1 MAEAA
6 KTKATG
12 TVPDTPVAISVH
24 KVSKNFALPH
34 EKSRSVKSAFT
45 TALRRNK
52 RTVEVQH
59 ALRDIGFDIHE
70 GEFFGIVGRNGS
82 GKSTLLKILAGIYQ
96 PSKGSV
102 KTNGK
107 LVPFIEL
114 GVGFNPELTG
124 RENVYLNGALLGF
137 SKKDMD
143 EQYDRIVEFAE
154 LEAFMDKKL
163 KNYSSGMQVRLAFS
177 VAIIAEADILLV
189 DEVLAVGDADFQR
202 KCFEYFKKLKRDKKT
217 VVFVSHDMGAVQQY
231 CDRAVLIEK
240 SNLIEIGGADRIAML
255 YSKMFVD
262 NKDQE
267 SESTDGKKRK
277 LSPSGEERWG
287 DGMAQWSKI
296 NVHFTDV
303 NKETN
308 EPKTIEITLTGK
320 AKEAIEFPIF
330 GFSIKNAEFTHI
342 LGTNTMRKQIKVPP
356 LAKGEEFSIT
366 WRVANV
372 FNTGRHYIDCTIA
385 HDQATM
391 VSDRWPD
398 AASFMMTR
406 IEDNPYPV
414 YADAQCTYNGKK

>member
-1 MAEAA
+1 MS
-6 KTKATG
+6 KTDKKI
-12 TVPDTPVAISVH
+12 TVPDTPVAISVNT
-24 KVSKNFALPH
+24 VSKNFALPH
-34 EKSRSVKSAFT
+34 EKTQSVKGAFT
-45 TALRRNK
+45 SLIRPK
-52 RTVEVQH
+52 SRTIEVQH
-59 ALRDIGFDIHE
+59 ALRGIDFTIHE

-96 PSKGSV
+96 PTNGKV
-102 KTNGK
+102 TTNGK

-137 SKKDMD
+137 SKKEMD

-154 LEAFMDKKL
+154 LEAFMDQKL

-231 CDRAVLIEK
+231 CDRALLIEK
-240 SNLIEIGGADRIAML
+240 SNLIEIGDADRIAML

-262 NKDQE
+262 NQDAE
-267 SESTDGKKRK
+267 SESDGKKKK

-287 DGMAQWSKI
+287 DGMAKWSKI
-296 NVHFTDV
+296 SVHFTDT
-303 NKETN
+303 NTQTN
-308 EPKTIEITLTGK
+308 EPRYLEITATGK
-320 AKEAIEFPIF
+320 AKEDIEFPIF
-330 GFSIKNAEFTHI
+330 GFSIKNAEFMHI
-342 LGTNTMRKQIKVPP
+342 LGTNTIRKQIKIPSLV
-356 LAKGEEFSIT
+356 KGEEFSVT
-366 WRVANV
+366 WRVQNV
-372 FNTGRHYIDCTIA
+372 FNTGKHYVDCTIA

-398 AASFMMTR
+398 ATSFMMTR

-414 YADAQCTYNGKK
+414 YADAECTYNGK